1 MATDNSRGQGDAR
14 GHYAGVD
21 VMNSATMD
29 RFRVMIVMDY
39 MSKAQEKKVLKNTV
53 PGMTDLLA
61 KKMIEVAWRVR
72 AGYSAGDLSE
82 TLSMRPLI
90 EWAEKAI
97 LTRDIMGSLKITMLN
112 KIESESERQEITA
125 YVQSVFGSLLEEK

>member
-1 MATDNSRGQGDAR
+1 
-14 GHYAGVD
+14 
-21 VMNSATMD
+21 
-29 RFRVMIVMDY
+29 